1 MVWNSNCDHFTY
13 ISFKKYLG
21 SKDLKTSCILAHPNV
36 PSNVIQF
43 IFALCFH
50 KIFLSY
56 LHYRSLKIQYYNIL
70 FFRFGMATQL
80 EKVVYP
86 QFLHPLKHITL
97 TASILMI
104 VSLTLERYYAVH
116 SPIKFHQVYISIY
129 DWVNYSLLCRLSHII
144 FT

>member
-1 MVWNSNCDHFTY
+1 MHCS
-13 ISFKKYLG
+13 KYVFLCQG
-21 SKDLKTSCILAHPNV
+21 TMKCIWHV
-36 PSNVIQF
+36 PCNVIQF
-43 IFALCFH
+43 IFALRFH
-50 KIFLSY
+50 ENFLSY
-56 LHYRSLKIQYYNIL
+56 LHSYIYIKHRVILKKFKDTILQYS

-116 SPIKFHQVYISIY
+116 SPIKFHQVCISIY
-129 DWVNYSLLCRLSHII
+129 DWVNYSLLCRLSPII